1 MEFLLCFD
9 TIREGFQSFLED
21 FEWLQHHGFRKK
33 NVNFNYFYWFVLHI
47 LRPVDI
53 LTEICMGF
61 VATKGMGYWV

>member
-1 MEFLLCFD
+1 M
-9 TIREGFQSFLED
+9 GFT
-21 FEWLQHHGFRKK
+21 KK

-47 LRPVDI
+47 LHPVDI